1 MVKELTL
8 RTWHRRTGAGL
19 GVLLALQA
27 LTGLWM
33 SAETVLAAL
42 GWLEPSF
49 HAHSP
54 YILSLR
60 LHHGG
65 GTVGAVYRLALAGAT
80 LWMAVSGLWIFGRVL
95 ARRRRSAVPG

>member
-8 RTWHRRTGAGL
+8 RTWHRRVGAGL

-33 SAETVLAAL
+33 SAETVLGSL
-42 GWLEPSF
+42 GWVEPSF

-65 GTVGAVYRLALAGAT
+65 GTAGAVYRLILGAAT
-80 LWMAVSGLWIFGRVL
+80 LWMAVSGLSIFGRVL
-95 ARRRRSAVPG
+95 ARRRRGAAAG